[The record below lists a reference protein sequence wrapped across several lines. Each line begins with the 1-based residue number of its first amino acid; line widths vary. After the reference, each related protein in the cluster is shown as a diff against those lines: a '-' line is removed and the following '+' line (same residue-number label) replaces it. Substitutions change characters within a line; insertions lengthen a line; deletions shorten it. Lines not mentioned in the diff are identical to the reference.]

1 MSTYTRILFQIVFST
16 KNRSRC
22 LIKKGRKELYKY
34 ISGILKN
41 KNCQLVRINGV
52 EDHIHILSE
61 LHPTVSLSSLV
72 KDIKLGSAHFIRRKE
87 LFPDFEGWQKG
98 YAAFTYSN
106 DEKEGLI
113 QYVKNQENHHKSLS
127 FKDELTLFLKKY
139 DVDFEERFLV

>member
-1 MSTYTRILFQIVFST
+1 MVWRI
-16 KNRSRC
+16 
-22 LIKKGRKELYKY
+22 
-34 ISGILKN
+34 
-41 KNCQLVRINGV
+41 
-52 EDHIHILSE
+52 DHIHKLSE

-72 KDIKLGSAHFIRRKE
+72 KDIKLGSAQFIRRKE